1 MELFYYKCDDFFCTD
16 LPSHFSECHQ
26 QFLRISVICK
36 IQINFLICLSYSF
49 YFSYLNKF
57 TEFLRLFVSIHLRR
71 FENSS
76 HFPVLELL
84 MLLFKYTFKQV
95 SKRIEHSFCVIL
107 FPYLCFGIKLNLS
120 CYESL
125 ICL

>member
-1 MELFYYKCDDFFCTD
+1 MKKIYFKNKKTPFFYTLKGLSNKQVMNVFFFR
-16 LPSHFSECHQ
+16 LY
-26 QFLRISVICK
+26 VILLCV
-36 IQINFLICLSYSF
+36 F

-84 MLLFKYTFKQV
+84 TLLYKYTFKQV
-95 SKRIEHSFCVIL
+95 
-107 FPYLCFGIKLNLS
+107 NT
-120 CYESL
+120 
-125 ICL
+125 